1 MAEEIP
7 RHPQCWRHGEHESL
21 ELLAEVCLRAI
32 GGAAT
37 ATATTPQ
44 ESFYSSNILK
54 DFKTPTTKNT
64 VLHLAALYGNDE
76 MADRVAQQ
84 EPDLIVSLNEN
95 EDTPLHVAARAG
107 HISILRRLLDAYCI
121 NNNNDDDG
129 AVARLMDVMKMKNWQ
144 GNIMLHEA
152 MMSGN
157 SSTGTMIF
165 DVLEAYSTTTTLQG
179 ESLSHQFYE
188 LALDNLNK
196 EGKSVLCLA
205 VEARLMEAV
214 TRILDK
220 CPQSATPKGLSPLLV
235 AIFKRDKDM
244 MVTILEK
251 KEEWIHLRDPYGGV
265 ALHFAAGLGYLEGVV
280 FLLDRCKTCSI
291 EKDRVRGYLPI
302 HLAAGRGHVEV
313 VKELLLY
320 CPDLNEMRDGGLN
333 NILHIAANMGKLDVV
348 RYILQN
354 PQLDMMI
361 NQKNGSGET
370 PLHLATDWG
379 HPKIV
384 YSLTRDR
391 RVDLNVVSSTKETPL
406 DSAIKRYHAG
416 NRPSLRQA
424 KRKKPKLKL
433 QSLTWIALK
442 SAGAKAPRM
451 REFGFKTE
459 FGTDRFKDRVDS
471 LSVIST
477 LIVTASVAACLAV
490 PGEADGAANN
500 LNKAMFHLFIFC
512 ITISLF
518 TSIGTTII
526 LIWGRFGV
534 IELLTLS
541 MEVAMPLLGTAL
553 VTLSL
558 AFMAGLYT
566 VINKLTWLA
575 TTFLIISAMLVAVI
589 FFLYMLLFFPSS
601 SASKFSHY
609 ISYYPFIFLAS
620 LAEKEPVVPVY
631 FTTIASQVI
640 IPGTT
645 ANDDIY
651 RINLD

>member
-1 MAEEIP
+1 MAEGIP
-7 RHPQCWRHGEHESL
+7 GHPQYWSQ
-21 ELLAEVCLRAI
+21 ELLGEVYHRAR

-37 ATATTPQ
+37 Q
-44 ESFYSSNILK
+44 ESYYSSNILK
-54 DFKTPTTKNT
+54 EFKTPTKNT
-64 VLHLAALYGNDE
+64 VLHVAALYGNDD
-76 MADRVAQQ
+76 MAERVAQQ
-84 EPDLIVSLNEN
+84 EPDLIVSLNDN
-95 EDTPLHVAARAG
+95 QDTPLHVAARAG
-107 HISILRRLLDAYCI
+107 HISIIKRLLDVYCL
-121 NNNNDDDG
+121 NNNG
-129 AVARLMDVMKMKNWQ
+129 GEARLMDLMKMKNWQ

-152 MMSGN
+152 MMS
-157 SSTGTMIF
+157 STGTMIF
-165 DVLEAYSTTTTLQG
+165 DVLE
-179 ESLSHQFYE
+179 ESSSISFSHDCYE
-188 LALDNLNK
+188 LALDEVNG
-196 EGKSVLCLA
+196 EGKSVLSLA

-214 TRILDK
+214 NRILDK
-220 CPQSATPKGLSPLLV
+220 CPENATPKGLSPLLV
-235 AIFKRDKDM
+235 AISNRDRDM
-244 MVTILEK
+244 MSTILGK

-291 EKDRVRGYLPI
+291 EKDQSGYLPI

-320 CPDLNEMRDGGLN
+320 CTDLNEMRDGRLN
-333 NILHIAANMGKLDVV
+333 NILHIAANSGKLEVV
-348 RYILQN
+348 RYILQT

-361 NQKNGSGET
+361 NQKNRSGET
-370 PLHLATDWG
+370 PLHGATDWG
-379 HPKIV
+379 RPRIV
-384 YSLTRDR
+384 YALTSDH
-391 RVDLNVVSSTKETPL
+391 RVDLNVVSSSKETPL
-406 DSAIKRYHAG
+406 DTAIKRYYAG
-416 NRPSLRQA
+416 GTGKKPSLR
-424 KRKKPKLKL
+424 

-451 REFGFKTE
+451 SEFGFNTV
-459 FGTDRFKDRVDS
+459 FGTERFKDRVDS

-500 LNKAMFHLFIFC
+500 LNKAMFHFFIFC

-518 TSIGTTII
+518 TSISATII

-558 AFMAGLYT
+558 AFMAGIYT
-566 VINKLTWLA
+566 VISKLTWLA
-575 TTFLIISAMLVAVI
+575 TMFLVITAILVAVI
-589 FFLYMLLFFPSS
+589 FFLYMLLFLPSS
-601 SASKFSHY
+601 SASKFSRF

-631 FTTIASQVI
+631 FTTIASQFT

-651 RINLD
+651 RVNFETMQES

>member
-1 MAEEIP
+1 MAEGIP
-7 RHPQCWRHGEHESL
+7 GHPQYWSQ
-21 ELLAEVCLRAI
+21 ELLGEVYHRAR

-37 ATATTPQ
+37 Q
-44 ESFYSSNILK
+44 ESYYSSNILK
-54 DFKTPTTKNT
+54 EFKTPTKNT
-64 VLHLAALYGNDE
+64 VLHVAALYGNDD
-76 MADRVAQQ
+76 MAERVAQQ
-84 EPDLIVSLNEN
+84 EPDLIVSLNDN
-95 EDTPLHVAARAG
+95 QDTPLHVAARAG
-107 HISILRRLLDAYCI
+107 HISIIKRLLDVYCL
-121 NNNNDDDG
+121 NNNG
-129 AVARLMDVMKMKNWQ
+129 GEARLMDLMKMKNWQ

-165 DVLEAYSTTTTLQG
+165 DLLDAYSTTTTI
-179 ESLSHQFYE
+179 HDCYE
-188 LALDNLNK
+188 LALDNVNK

-214 TRILDK
+214 NRMLDK
-220 CPQSATPKGLSPLLV
+220 CPENATPKGLSPLLV

-244 MVTILEK
+244 MSTILGK

-291 EKDRVRGYLPI
+291 ERDQSGYLPI

-320 CPDLNEMRDGGLN
+320 CPDLNEMRDGSLN
-333 NILHIAANMGKLDVV
+333 NILHIAANSGKLEVV
-348 RYILQN
+348 RYILQT

-361 NQKNGSGET
+361 NQKNRSGET
-370 PLHLATDWG
+370 PLHGATDWG
-379 HPKIV
+379 RPRIV
-384 YSLTRDR
+384 YALTSDH
-391 RVDLNVVSSTKETPL
+391 RVDLNVVSSSKETPL
-406 DSAIKRYHAG
+406 DTAIKRYYAG
-416 NRPSLRQA
+416 GTGKKPSLR
-424 KRKKPKLKL
+424 

-451 REFGFKTE
+451 SEFGFNTV
-459 FGTDRFKDRVDS
+459 FGTERFKDRVDS

-500 LNKAMFHLFIFC
+500 LNKAMFHFFIFC

-518 TSIGTTII
+518 TSISATII

-558 AFMAGLYT
+558 AFMAGIYT
-566 VINKLTWLA
+566 VISKLTWLA
-575 TTFLIISAMLVAVI
+575 TMFLVITAILVAVI
-589 FFLYMLLFFPSS
+589 FFLYMLLFLPSS
-601 SASKFSHY
+601 SASKFSRF

-631 FTTIASQVI
+631 FTTIASQFT

-651 RINLD
+651 RVNFETMQES

>member
-1 MAEEIP
+1 MSQHTQSQGSSSSSASSDVNSEVEFVEFVPTIVK
-7 RHPQCWRHGEHESL
+7 HGEHEKL
-21 ELLAEVCLRAI
+21 ELLSEVYHRAS

-37 ATATTPQ
+37 QA
-44 ESFYSSNILK
+44 SYYSSDILK
-54 DFKTPTTKNT
+54 EFKTPTKNT
-64 VLHLAALYGNDE
+64 VLHVAAFYGNDE
-76 MADRVAQQ
+76 MADHVARQ
-84 EPDLIVSLNEN
+84 EPDLIASLNEN
-95 EDTPLHVAARAG
+95 QDTPLHVAARAG
-107 HISILRRLLDAYCI
+107 HFSIIKRLLDAY
-121 NNNNDDDG
+121 NG
-129 AVARLMDVMKMKNWQ
+129 GEARLMDLMKMKNWQ

-152 MMSGN
+152 MMS
-157 SSTGTMIF
+157 STGTMIF
-165 DVLEAYSTTTTLQG
+165 DVLE
-179 ESLSHQFYE
+179 ESSSISFSHDCYE
-188 LALDNLNK
+188 LALDEVNG
-196 EGKSVLCLA
+196 EGKSVLSLA

-214 TRILDK
+214 NRILDK
-220 CPQSATPKGLSPLLV
+220 CPENATPKGLSPLLV
-235 AIFKRDKDM
+235 AISNRDRDM
-244 MVTILEK
+244 MSTILGK

-291 EKDRVRGYLPI
+291 EKDQSGYLPI

-320 CPDLNEMRDGGLN
+320 CTDLNEMRDGRLN
-333 NILHIAANMGKLDVV
+333 NILHIAANSGKLEVV
-348 RYILQN
+348 RYILQT

-361 NQKNGSGET
+361 NQKNRSGET
-370 PLHLATDWG
+370 PLHGATDWG
-379 HPKIV
+379 RPNIV
-384 YSLTRDR
+384 YALTSDH
-391 RVDLNVVSSTKETPL
+391 RVDLNVVSSSKEMPL
-406 DSAIKRYHAG
+406 DTAIKRYYAG
-416 NRPSLRQA
+416 GTGKTPLR
-424 KRKKPKLKL
+424 R
-433 QSLTWIALK
+433 SLTWIALK

-451 REFGFKTE
+451 SEFGFNTV
-459 FGTDRFKDRVDS
+459 FGTERFKDRVDS

-500 LNKAMFHLFIFC
+500 LNKAMFHFFIFC

-518 TSIGTTII
+518 TSISATII

-558 AFMAGLYT
+558 AFMAGIYT
-566 VINKLTWLA
+566 VISKLTWLA
-575 TTFLIISAMLVAVI
+575 TTFLVITAILVAVI
-589 FFLYMLLFFPSS
+589 FFLYMLLFLPSS
-601 SASKFSHY
+601 SASKFSRF

-620 LAEKEPVVPVY
+620 LAEKEPVGPVY
-631 FTTIASQVI
+631 FTTIASQTI

-651 RINLD
+651 RVNFETKQPS